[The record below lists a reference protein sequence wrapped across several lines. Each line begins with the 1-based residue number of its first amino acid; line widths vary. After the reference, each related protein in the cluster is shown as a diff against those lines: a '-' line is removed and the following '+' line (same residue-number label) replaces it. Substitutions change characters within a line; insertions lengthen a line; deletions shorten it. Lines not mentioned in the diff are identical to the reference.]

1 MNLTYPT
8 SIHCIDDDDI
18 VEEESKSDIKISE
31 ANIQRLEE
39 INKNDVE
46 EIKI

>member
-8 SIHCIDDDDI
+8 SIHCIDDDI
-18 VEEESKSDIKISE
+18 VEEESKMIQKISE

-39 INKNDVE
+39 INKNGVE